1 MPDIVLPDEH
11 PFAGTDEDA
20 TAEENAIGED
30 KLAAQRRLARF
41 RRHSDWIALGALWVI
56 ATIAFLIAFAIL
68 YHLLLPEKW
77 HYLGAAQLRDLR
89 SVALTAV
96 TSAAA
101 VRYFRRLA
109 D

>member
-1 MPDIVLPDEH
+1 MSAALH
-11 PFAGTDEDA
+11 P
-20 TAEENAIGED
+20 
-30 KLAAQRRLARF
+30 RRGF
-41 RRHSDWIALGALWVI
+41 RRCNSPSGQERHWIALGALWVI